1 MPNLLHH
8 QLAIHKAHFNNQTAE
23 ANKLIVQSELS
34 GLERLN
40 IYRNNTFIT
49 LTDALESTFPV
60 VQKLVGDDF
69 FNYMA
74 GEYIKTSPPIAGPLN
89 EYGDNFSCFI
99 EEFKPA
105 SSLSYLSDIARL
117 EWLLNVSYHSA
128 NLPPLYIKDL
138 SSFTELQ
145 LPKLKFHFHPSCKL
159 LSSNHPVDQIWKMNQ
174 EGSTAHQIDIDKPSN
189 ILIVRPYDMVMMH
202 SIDQISMDFIKLLT
216 RGKSLEVTYL
226 NVKNISPDFD
236 PAKLLV
242 DLFSFNAISK
252 IDTSPLQDFQLLN
265 SKGLNHESR

>member
-1 MPNLLHH
+1 MPNLLYH
-8 QLAIHKAHFNNQTAE
+8 QLAIYKAHFNNQTAE
-23 ANKLIVQSELS
+23 ASKLIVPSDLS
-34 GLERLN
+34 AIERLN

-74 GEYIKTSPPIAGPLN
+74 SEYIKTSPPIPGPLS

-99 EEFKPA
+99 EDFKPA

-117 EWLLNVSYHSA
+117 EWLLNVSYYSKD
-128 NLPPLYIKDL
+128 LPPLYIKDL

-145 LPKLKFHFHPSCKL
+145 LPKLKFHFHPSCKTL
-159 LSSNHPVDQIWKMNQ
+159 RSNHPIDQIWKMNQ

-189 ILIVRPYDMVMMH
+189 VLIVRPFDTVTMH
-202 SIDQISMDFIKLLT
+202 SLDQISMNFVKLLAQ
-216 RGKSLEVTYL
+216 GKSLEEAYL
-226 NVKNISPDFD
+226 NVENISSDFD

-242 DLFSFNAISK
+242 DLFSFNAIAK
-252 IDTSPLQDFQLLN
+252 IDTSPLQDFKLLN
-265 SKGLNHESR
+265 IKGKNHESR